1 MVKKNNDKKQDINK
15 QAKQKNIVV
24 AKFGKTIG
32 LEGKLLIHSYF
43 TTQSDILNFDK
54 FNVDQKE
61 NILIQLEKKIKKYM
75 LK

>member
-32 LEGKLLIHSYF
+32 LEGKLLIHSFF

-61 NILIQLEKKIKKYM
+61 NILIQLEKKK
-75 LK
+75 